1 MKELL
6 AAKLAVME
14 KVRRVEKGKKMATAS
29 GGYQYV
35 GIDDL
40 VGEIRPAMVVNGLS
54 LIPTKSEMLVND
66 RLQLAGGK
74 TMTHVIVKMTYRLA
88 HISGQFEEA
97 EAIGEGADSMDKA
110 ASKAQT
116 AALKYALLH
125 TFLLQGAHDDPDD
138 YASQDQEPHQQAKTK
153 PTQNPPPRTVNA
165 TKPTEADIK
174 AMRAEIDAVLHS
186 LPGYAQWPEVDEK
199 ASVIIHRF
207 LDGKFATETEIT
219 DAIAYQ
225 KKWLACA
232 WVTRC
237 LKDCVADADF
247 DIATKMIQSLAAK
260 LGVPSKWSDEVQ
272 ARIREA
278 RQNVAEQVKA
288 KQAASAAQ
296 RVLR

>member
-54 LIPTKSEMLVND
+54 LIPSKSEMLVND

-138 YASQDQEPHQQAKTK
+138 YASQDQEPRQQAKPEPKPVAQKPAISQFDELKNLAHGQIKGMSKEQLGDSFLPFVEEAKRDAEVLPMAERPQYVEVVKGYWIFYRIGFIETK
-153 PTQNPPPRTVNA
+153 Q
-165 TKPTEADIK
+165 
-174 AMRAEIDAVLHS
+174 
-186 LPGYAQWPEVDEK
+186 
-199 ASVIIHRF
+199 
-207 LDGKFATETEIT
+207 
-219 DAIAYQ
+219 
-225 KKWLACA
+225 
-232 WVTRC
+232 
-237 LKDCVADADF
+237 DADKVSKVI
-247 DIATKMIQSLAAK
+247 DNAGLNVNLSQK
-260 LGVPSKWSDEVQ
+260 L
-272 ARIREA
+272 REA
-278 RQNVAEQVKA
+278 LTKHMKAVAA
-288 KQAASAAQ
+288 
-296 RVLR
+296 

>member
-116 AALKYALLH
+116 AALKYALLQ

-138 YASQDQEPHQQAKTK
+138 YASQDQEPVKEPAKKPEPKPQAKTEPK
-153 PTQNPPPRTVNA
+153 TDRLTELKNTAHARIKSMKLQEFGDSCQPFAAEAKLDAEGLQPHEQAEYMEAVCGYWFWYRINFVVTPEDGAKVERMIGQARLGESN
-165 TKPTEADIK
+165 TKK
-174 AMRAEIDAVLHS
+174 
-186 LPGYAQWPEVDEK
+186 
-199 ASVIIHRF
+199 
-207 LDGKFATETEIT
+207 
-219 DAIAYQ
+219 
-225 KKWLACA
+225 
-232 WVTRC
+232 
-237 LKDCVADADF
+237 LKDA
-247 DIATKMIQSLAAK
+247 L
-260 LGVPSKWSDEVQ
+260 
-272 ARIREA
+272 
-278 RQNVAEQVKA
+278 A
-288 KQAASAAQ
+288 KQLAKVKVTA
-296 RVLR
+296 